1 MAEDKEEIKACMYKV
16 RAIAYTMYVLGG
28 KWKMHI
34 LVALYFGGKR
44 YSDLL
49 DVVEGISGKMLSREL
64 KEMETNLLI
73 RRIVLDT
80 RPISVRYELTEYC
93 ENLVP
98 VISNLADWGL
108 AHRKEIR
115 KKAGA

>member
-1 MAEDKEEIKACMYKV
+1 MGSDKEQMKACKHKI
-16 RAIAYTMYVLGG
+16 RAISDTMYVLGG

-34 LVALYFGGKR
+34 LVALYFGAKR

-49 DVVEGISGKMLSREL
+49 EDIEGISGKMLSREL
-64 KEMETNLLI
+64 KEMETNLLVNRTI
-73 RRIVLDT
+73 MDT
-80 RPISVRYELTEYC
+80 RPITVQYELTDYC
-93 ENLVP
+93 EKLVP

-115 KKAGA
+115 KRSG

>member
-1 MAEDKEEIKACMYKV
+1 MMDEKKKMKACMYKV
-16 RAIAYTMYVLGG
+16 RAIADTMYVLGG

-34 LVALYFGGKR
+34 LVALYFGDKR

-49 DVVEGISGKMLSREL
+49 EVVEGISGKMLSREL

-80 RPISVRYELTEYC
+80 RPISVRYELTDYC

-98 VISNLADWGL
+98 IIGNLADWGL

-115 KKAGA
+115 KKSGT

>member
-1 MAEDKEEIKACMYKV
+1 MKEDKEKLKACTYKI
-16 RAIAYTMYVLGG
+16 RAIADTMYVLGG

-34 LVALYFGGKR
+34 LVALYFGSKR

-49 DVVEGISGKMLSREL
+49 EVVEGISGKMLSREL

-73 RRIVLDT
+73 TRTVNDT
-80 RPISVRYELTEYC
+80 KPITVTYELTKYC

-108 AHRKEIR
+108 AHRKEIM
-115 KKAGA
+115 KNNK